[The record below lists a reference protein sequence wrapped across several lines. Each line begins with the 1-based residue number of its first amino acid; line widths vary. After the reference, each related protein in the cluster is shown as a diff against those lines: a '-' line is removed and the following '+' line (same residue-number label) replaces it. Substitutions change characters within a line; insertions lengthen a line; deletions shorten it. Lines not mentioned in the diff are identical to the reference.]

1 MKIYNFSE
9 YNKKIEELNDLRDY
23 RDKVEEHGGD
33 TTNLDNDI
41 EEIEVAVGNFR
52 KENNE
57 L

>member
-23 RDKVEEHGGD
+23 RDKVEDRGGD

-41 EEIEVAVGNFR
+41 EEIEVAVRNFR
-52 KENNE
+52 KENDE

>member
-52 KENNE
+52 KENDE